1 MTADSRKDLGSFV
14 PARRHG
20 ICEAEI
26 DGELVLLDTS
36 DGALH
41 VLDRIGAAIWREL
54 DGARSVD
61 AIVEELSAAAEA
73 DTEQVRED
81 VAGFL
86 DQLSRGGLLSCP
98 PPG

>member
-1 MTADSRKDLGSFV
+1 MGGSRADPGSFV
-14 PARRHG
+14 PARRDG
-20 ICEAEI
+20 ICQAEI

-36 DGALH
+36 SGALH
-41 VLDRIGAAIWREL
+41 VLDRIGAAIWCEV

-73 DTEQVRED
+73 DTRQVRED

-86 DQLSRGGLLSCP
+86 DQLAQGGLLSFP
-98 PPG
+98 PPS